1 MNERGYKCL
10 SVDTL
15 NILVNVVIFFIF
27 FLPLVKLVLLLLAS
41 INVIEAVK
49 NLAERK

>member
-1 MNERGYKCL
+1 M
-10 SVDTL
+10 V
-15 NILVNVVIFFIF
+15 NIAIFLIF
-27 FLPLVKLVLLLLAS
+27 FLPALKLVLLVLAS